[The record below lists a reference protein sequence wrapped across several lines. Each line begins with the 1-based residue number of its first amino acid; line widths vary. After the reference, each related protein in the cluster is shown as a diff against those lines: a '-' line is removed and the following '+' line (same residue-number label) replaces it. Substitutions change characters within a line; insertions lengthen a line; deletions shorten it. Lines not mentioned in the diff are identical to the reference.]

1 LAFDALAVSE
11 CSANPATSG
20 ICLFLLSSCHAGL
33 PNICLSCEQE
43 AAMTTATFDTLGYF
57 EKLKAAGVPE
67 EQAKAITG
75 AQAEAMKDFVASR
88 ELATKADLA
97 ELKNDMLR
105 WMVGGFIAQ
114 TALIIAVLAL
124 MR

>member
-1 LAFDALAVSE
+1 
-11 CSANPATSG
+11 
-20 ICLFLLSSCHAGL
+20 
-33 PNICLSCEQE
+33 
-43 AAMTTATFDTLGYF
+43 MTTATFDTLGYF

>member
-1 LAFDALAVSE
+1 
-11 CSANPATSG
+11 
-20 ICLFLLSSCHAGL
+20 
-33 PNICLSCEQE
+33 
-43 AAMTTATFDTLGYF
+43 MTAITFDTLGYF